1 MNFED
6 LKGLGVAVLYAIAAI
21 FGLVG
26 GCAVGVQ
33 QVLGAKKRAAF
44 IMAYTLIG
52 AVASLGFM
60 ASTHVFGALHGLQA
74 RTFHE
79 IALYSMLVG
88 GAVALTVFS
97 ANQTVKIIFKRLGLE
112 VQFTTRKAEQERRS
126 TDITIGIGEGE

>member
-26 GCAVGVQ
+26 GCAVGIH
-33 QVLGAKKRAAF
+33 QVLGAKKRMAF
-44 IMAYTLIG
+44 ITAYAIIG

-60 ASTHVFGALHGLQA
+60 ASTHVYATLKGLQA
-74 RTFHE
+74 ETFHE
-79 IALYSMLVG
+79 LALYSMVVG

-97 ANQTVKIIFKRLGLE
+97 ANQTVKILFNRLGIE
-112 VQFTTRKAEQERRS
+112 VQFTTRQAKQERRS
-126 TDITIGIGEGE
+126 SDIQIDVGEK